1 MADVK
6 QSTGGI
12 EDDLDLEDGK
22 YLNIPFAGRVDVSEQ
37 LPKKTKKQKVVKAI
51 TEGMAEELKTNKVN
65 VIAEVFQELTVE
77 EAIEEAKECVK
88 PQSDYT
94 PTDWAAVNDPPEP
107 GVTDVATSPTG
118 VTVVRRG
125 FTTLQMAL
133 AFRSSLRDPADY
145 YIVEVREA
153 AGMALEGPILCHYVA
168 YKTEEI

>member
-1 MADVK
+1 MADAK

-37 LPKKTKKQKVVKAI
+37 LPKKTKKPKAEKLPI
-51 TEGMAEELKTNKVN
+51 V
-65 VIAEVFQELTVE
+65 EVETELTVE
-77 EAIEEAKECVK
+77 EAIEEAKEWVK

>member
-1 MADVK
+1 MADAK

-37 LPKKTKKQKVVKAI
+37 LPKKTKKQK
-51 TEGMAEELKTNKVN
+51 AEKLPIV
-65 VIAEVFQELTVE
+65 EVETELTVE
-77 EAIEEAKECVK
+77 QAIEEAKEWVK

>member
-12 EDDLDLEDGK
+12 EEDLDLEDGK

-37 LPKKTKKQKVVKAI
+37 LEKKPKKVKMKKSATDKELQQL
-51 TEGMAEELKTNKVN
+51 AEEIVDNNPQHV
-65 VIAEVFQELTVE
+65 VEVEVVE
-77 EAIEEAKECVK
+77 SEEWVK

-168 YKTEEI
+168 HKTEEI